1 MLSIVLEKL
10 QECMKRKSLNF
21 SPIREAVIKEIID
34 SERILC
40 GDEIHKRVNQK
51 SQKKVSFNTVYRV
64 LRLLEECELVVTIQS
79 DFKRTHYA
87 LLSSASKIYLL
98 DRNSNY
104 LVAIENSSLSNELL
118 KEQNLEDTKSF
129 IVIHK
134 NNI

>member
-1 MLSIVLEKL
+1 MLTIILEKL
-10 QECMKRKSLNF
+10 QECMKIKSLNF
-21 SPIREAVIKEIID
+21 SPIREAVIKEIIE
-34 SERILC
+34 SKRILC
-40 GDEIHKRVNQK
+40 GDEICKRVNQK
-51 SQKKVSFNTVYRV
+51 SQKKVSFTTIYRV

-87 LLSSASKIYLL
+87 LLASTSKIYLL
-98 DRNSNY
+98 DKNSNH
-104 LVAIENSSLSNELL
+104 LVAIENSFLSHELL